1 MTAMPS
7 AFDKPI
13 RQLRAES
20 LWLEKEF
27 LRAVSSGSHRHTQ
40 LTCEMA
46 IIRLHD
52 AWARF
57 CRRLIILSAFGRTT
71 TLGGVRLPPCSAA
84 ITKQHLVIPTLL
96 SKYKRR
102 SIEPRW
108 ADATECIDA
117 GKRLAIGN
125 LGTVAA
131 ALGAINSPA
140 EDMRRIR
147 NFYAHRGMDT
157 ARDALATKLFSRSMR
172 PDSFDLAVYTSGGN
186 RVIESWT
193 SNLAIVAV
201 AACQ

>member
-1 MTAMPS
+1 MPS
-7 AFDKPI
+7 AFEKPI
-13 RQLRAES
+13 RQLRLES

-27 LRAVSSGSHRHTQ
+27 LSAAASGSHRHTQ
-40 LTCEMA
+40 LTSEMV

-57 CRRLIILSAFGRTT
+57 CRELIILSAFGRTT
-71 TLGGVRLPPCSAA
+71 TLSGVQLPPCSAA

-96 SKYKRR
+96 SRYKRR
-102 SIEPRW
+102 PFEPRW

-117 GKRLAIGN
+117 GKRLAIAN
-125 LGTVAA
+125 LGTVAG

-147 NFYAHRGMDT
+147 NFYAHRRMDT
-157 ARDALATKLFSRSMR
+157 ARDALATKLFAGSTR
-172 PDSFDLAVYTSGGN
+172 PEVFDLALYTSGGN
-186 RVIESWT
+186 RIIESWT
-193 SNLAIVAV
+193 STLVIVAV